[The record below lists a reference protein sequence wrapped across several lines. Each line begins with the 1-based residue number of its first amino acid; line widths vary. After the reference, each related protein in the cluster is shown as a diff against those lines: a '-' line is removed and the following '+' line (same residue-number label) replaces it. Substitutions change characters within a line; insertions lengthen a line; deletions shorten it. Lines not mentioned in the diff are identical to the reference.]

1 MPRISVWLSA
11 LAALVL
17 LGCGSSSPKTPRQPT
32 AAPTPPPAISIARGA
47 PVVIGVSAALGGD
60 QVSLG
65 SDIADAAELAVADH
79 GGALRGHPL
88 KVQRMD
94 DRCADAEKAVA
105 VARSLAQETA
115 LVGVIGPMCTTGAQ
129 AADSVYEAAQ
139 IVHILPAATRSD
151 LSQQGERF
159 FFRTAW
165 RDDFQAS
172 VQSAYA
178 AGDLA
183 VTTAV
188 LIDDGGPYGKALAEA
203 FTTAFEAAGGRVL
216 ARERVERGTT
226 DFSPVARQVKSE
238 NPPLVVFE
246 GLNPEG
252 TLTLKALREAGYTGK
267 FMAPDGVLSVRD
279 FIVAGGPVTD
289 GAIVTGGAA
298 PDEAFAARFR
308 DRFQRDAGTPFVLQS
323 RDAVAAL
330 LAAVEAVAVEGADG
344 GLIIDRE
351 SLADQLRSHAFAGLT
366 GPIQFDEHGDRQGAT
381 PAELGLRI
389 YRVANGR
396 FEVVR

>member
-1 MPRISVWLSA
+1 MPRISACLLA
-11 LAALVL
+11 LAALIL
-17 LGCGSSSPKTPRQPT
+17 LGCGSSSPKPARQPT

-47 PVVIGVSAALGGD
+47 PIVIGVSAALGGD

-65 SDIADAAELAVADH
+65 SDIADAAELAAADH
-79 GGALRGHPL
+79 GGTLRGHPL
-88 KVQRMD
+88 KVLRMD

-105 VARSLAQETA
+105 VARSLVQETA
-115 LVGVIGPMCTTGAQ
+115 LAGVIGPMCTTGAQ

-139 IVHILPAATRSD
+139 VVHILPAATRSD

-172 VQSAYA
+172 VQAAYA
-178 AGDLA
+178 TGDLA
-183 VTTAV
+183 VASAV
-188 LIDDGGPYGKALAEA
+188 LIDDGGPYGKALADA
-203 FTTAFEAAGGRVL
+203 FTTVFEADGGRVL

-226 DFSPVARQVKSE
+226 DFSPVARQVKSA

-252 TLTLKALREAGYTGK
+252 TLTLKALREAGYAGK
-267 FMAPDGVLSVRD
+267 FLAPDGVLSVRD
-279 FIVAGGPVTD
+279 FIVTGGAVTD
-289 GAIVTGGAA
+289 GAILTGGAA
-298 PDEAFAARFR
+298 PDEAFATRFR
-308 DRFQRDAGTPFVLQS
+308 ERFQRDAGTPFVLQS
-323 RDAVAAL
+323 HDAVAAL

-344 GLIIDRE
+344 ALVIDRGK
-351 SLADQLRSHAFAGLT
+351 LAEQLRSQVFAGLT
-366 GPIQFDEHGDRQGAT
+366 GPIQFDEHGDRQGET
-381 PAELGLRI
+381 PAQLGLRI

>member
-1 MPRISVWLSA
+1 MPRISAWLFA
-11 LAALVL
+11 LVALVL
-17 LGCGSSSPKTPRQPT
+17 FGCGSSSSKPARQPT
-32 AAPTPPPAISIARGA
+32 AVPTPPPAITIARGA
-47 PVVIGVSAALGGD
+47 PIAIGLSAALSGD
-60 QVSLG
+60 QVNLG

-79 GGALRGHPL
+79 GGSLRGHPL
-88 KVQRMD
+88 KVERMD
-94 DRCADAEKAVA
+94 DRCVDAEKAVA
-105 VARSLAQETA
+105 VAHSLAQETA

-139 IVHILPAATRSD
+139 IVHVLPAATRSD

-165 RDDFQAS
+165 RDEFQAS
-172 VQSAYA
+172 IQAAYA
-178 AGDLA
+178 TGDLA
-183 VTTAV
+183 VTSAV
-188 LIDDGGPYGKALAEA
+188 VIDDGGPYGKALADA

-226 DFSPVARQVKSE
+226 DFSPVARKVKSA

-252 TLTLKALREAGYTGK
+252 TLTLKALHEAGYTGQ

-279 FIVAGGPVTD
+279 FIVTGGPVTD
-289 GAIVTGGAA
+289 GAILTGGAS
-298 PDEAFAARFR
+298 PDDVFATRFR
-308 DRFQRDAGTPFVLQS
+308 DRFHRDAGTPFVLQS
-323 RDAVAAL
+323 HDAVTAL
-330 LAAVEAVAVEGADG
+330 LAAVEAAAVEQADG
-344 GLIIDRE
+344 ALVIDRGK
-351 SLADQLRSHAFAGLT
+351 LAEQLRSQVFAGLT
-366 GPIQFDEHGDRQGAT
+366 GPIQFDEHGDRKGET

-396 FEVVR
+396 FDMVR